1 MASRTYQTDA
11 IVLRRDDYGEADRLL
26 TVLTPG
32 LGKLRVM
39 AKGARKM
46 TSRKAGHVEL
56 FTEVRLMLARGRTF
70 DIVTQAEAIATHRAL
85 REDLRRGS
93 YAHYLAEL
101 TDQFAQ
107 EQAEDAALY
116 DLLSNGLVW
125 LCDARDPALAAR
137 LFEMRLLSLSGYRPQ
152 LMRCARTGEPL
163 EVDQAAEGVDVA
175 TAYSPAEG
183 GTLCARAALLARDG
197 FALPRS
203 ALMLLRV
210 LQTRELDQLDALD
223 VPEAVGDQVE
233 RALRR
238 TFVYTLERALKSTR
252 FIRQVEGAES

>member
-1 MASRTYQTDA
+1 
-11 IVLRRDDYGEADRLL
+11 
-26 TVLTPG
+26 
-32 LGKLRVM
+32 
-39 AKGARKM
+39 
-46 TSRKAGHVEL
+46 
-56 FTEVRLMLARGRTF
+56 MLARGRTF

-163 EVDQAAEGVDVA
+163 EVDQATEGVDVA

-203 ALMLLRV
+203 ALMLMRV